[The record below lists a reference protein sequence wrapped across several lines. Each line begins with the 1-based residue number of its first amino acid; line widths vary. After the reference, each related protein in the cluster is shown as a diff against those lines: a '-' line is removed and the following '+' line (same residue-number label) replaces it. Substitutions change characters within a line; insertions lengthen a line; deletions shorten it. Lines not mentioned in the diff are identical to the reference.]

1 LVRLLHAPLELV
13 QVNLRPGLAA
23 LRVLLELLLCLRRLP
38 LGLLEWLRE
47 GVDCVVGCIG
57 SGLDCKEVDRRQDPD
72 GDQQPDQT
80 QPDVAQEVDR
90 GTLSA
95 VDTAAQIAQID
106 F

>member
-1 LVRLLHAPLELV
+1 LDAALELV
-13 QVNLRPGLAA
+13 QVNLRTRLAGLG
-23 LRVLLELLLCLRRLP
+23 VLLELQLCLRRLP
-38 LGLLEWLRE
+38 LGLLERLRE
-47 GVDCVVGCIG
+47 GVDCVVGRIG
-57 SGLDCKEVDRRQDPD
+57 SGLDRKEVDRRQDPD

-95 VDTAAQIAQID
+95 ADMEAQIAQIH